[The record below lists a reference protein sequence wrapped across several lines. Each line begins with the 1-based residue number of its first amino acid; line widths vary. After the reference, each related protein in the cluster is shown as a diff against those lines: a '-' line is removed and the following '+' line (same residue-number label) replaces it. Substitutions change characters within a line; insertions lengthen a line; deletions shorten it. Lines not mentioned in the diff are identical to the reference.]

1 MPLLASCNYRGLG
14 CDYLVRD
21 PPGGAADLTGFANGV
36 FRVRAFEKPVRLAQ
50 APGTAVELAGDLP
63 GHLRQERLQLRRR
76 RHALTHHAAPHVLE
90 DLDEGDPVGVKPPA
104 AGQAH
109 DDPGQAVVHSQM
121 RPHLLAYQ
129 FGGSRAQHLLRTPLE
144 RLDLRYEASASHLWG
159 YSAASS
165 DAGNSAGSTR
175 SVNSL
180 TTSPPSTRYSITLTA
195 TPPGCAP
202 FWPARFIRARYVPSP
217 STCTGRLAA
226 HDRARIS
233 RWAPACVYAFHSA
246 TPGKPRSMI
255 TSIPAAL
262 PAIAIA
268 SPVPRRCRRPRPHR
282 STHVCRSPLTPPP
295 APAETPRAGLLR
307 LTGRRSG
314 PGSQPCPAHPGR
326 TRPPRPGAS
335 PGRTTRPAPPGPPA
349 RPAGGTP
356 PQAPPPPAAAAPG

>member
-36 FRVRAFEKPVRLAQ
+36 LRVRAFEKPVRLAQ

-109 DDPGQAVVHSQM
+109 DDPGQAVVHRCAHTSW
-121 RPHLLAYQ
+121 
-129 FGGSRAQHLLRTPLE
+129 RTSSGAAE
-144 RLDLRYEASASHLWG
+144 RSTSCGPRWNALICRYEASASHLWG

-217 STCTGRLAA
+217 STCTGP
-226 HDRARIS
+226 HTT
-233 RWAPACVYAFHSA
+233 APGSA
-246 TPGKPRSMI
+246 DGPR
-255 TSIPAAL
+255 PAYMPSTA
-262 PAIAIA
+262 
-268 SPVPRRCRRPRPHR
+268 RPR
-282 STHVCRSPLTPPP
+282 
-295 APAETPRAGLLR
+295 
-307 LTGRRSG
+307 
-314 PGSQPCPAHPGR
+314 
-326 TRPPRPGAS
+326 
-335 PGRTTRPAPPGPPA
+335 
-349 RPAGGTP
+349 
-356 PQAPPPPAAAAPG
+356 